1 MKGKNAALEVFPFA
15 LTFIV
20 CFKYTTQIANY
31 N

>member
-20 CFKYTTQIANY
+20 WFKYSIKIVNY